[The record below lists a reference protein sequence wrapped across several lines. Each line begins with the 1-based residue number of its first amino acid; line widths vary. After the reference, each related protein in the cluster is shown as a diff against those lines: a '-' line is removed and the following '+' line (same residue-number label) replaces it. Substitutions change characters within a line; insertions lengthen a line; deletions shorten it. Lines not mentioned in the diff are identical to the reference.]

1 MKLNP
6 VRYSSI
12 VGEAWMHFTFK
23 VKYCHPIFD
32 NKLVRQY
39 TNNLFL
45 EAFVLYGIRF
55 KNIGFDS
62 DHVHMILDV
71 GIYSRPQVD
80 KMLKG
85 YTAKKLLKKYSWLKK
100 EYFWGSGLWSK
111 SSYSDSVG
119 KDMNF
124 MQGYVMKQKY
134 ALQDIIQLKINQF
147 AWALVHAT
155 GETPVVLDR
164 FLFLRQMTYFY

>member
-1 MKLNP
+1 MKFNP

-39 TNNLFL
+39 TYQLFL
-45 EAFVLYGIRF
+45 EAFEFYNIRF

-62 DHVHMILDV
+62 NHVHMILDI

-85 YTAKKLLKKYSWLKK
+85 YTAKKLLQRYPWLK
-100 EYFWGSGLWSK
+100 ETYFWKSGLWNSA
-111 SSYSDSVG
+111 SYSD
-119 KDMNF
+119 
-124 MQGYVMKQKY
+124 
-134 ALQDIIQLKINQF
+134 
-147 AWALVHAT
+147 
-155 GETPVVLDR
+155 
-164 FLFLRQMTYFY
+164 